1 MERKRWNHWNHVRQG
16 NAPKGGILVAASAGI
31 VLMGGCASQDDF
43 NRLSKEVKELQL
55 KQQQLE
61 AKLDAG
67 AGQTSIG
74 AQTSTVPPNSTTAP
88 PTASTTATTDATTEP
103 TTASGTTGNTKTFTD
118 IAGVFG
124 EKEIKDLVA
133 IGVIESTSDTFRPAK
148 PVTRA
153 EFVRWLV
160 KSNNLVRK
168 KNAFIR
174 PAEPGTPSSFT
185 DVTEAN
191 PDFKYIQGMADAGWS
206 VGFPDKTF
214 RPDEVLT
221 REQMIGIKN
230 PIDWNTESYNGY
242 QKAWSDGDKINKNFL
257 TQMSTEA
264 FGLYQC
270 NGNNNWSRI
279 FGKTKVCIPQ
289 KPVSRAEAAMCVW
302 AVGAKGEPKYTA
314 ANGTPKED

>member
-1 MERKRWNHWNHVRQG
+1 MESKRWNHRNHWNLG
-16 NAPKGGILVAASAGI
+16 KPSKGSILVAFSAVI
-31 VLMGGCASQDDF
+31 VLLGGCASQDDL

-61 AKLDAG
+61 AKLEAG
-67 AGQTSIG
+67 AGQSLTA
-74 AQTSTVPPNSTTAP
+74 AQTSTVPPSTT
-88 PTASTTATTDATTEP
+88 TTATNATTEP
-103 TTASGTTGNTKTFTD
+103 ASATGTTGNTKKFTD
-118 IAGVFG
+118 TAGAFG
-124 EKEIKDLVA
+124 EKEINDLVD
-133 IGVIESTSDTFRPAK
+133 IGVIEATTDTFQPVK

-160 KSNNLVRK
+160 KANNIVRK
-168 KNAFIR
+168 RNAFIR

-191 PDFKYIQGMADAGWS
+191 PDFKFIQGMADAGWS

-221 REQMIGIKN
+221 REQMIAIKN
-230 PIDWNTESYNGY
+230 PIDWNNESYNGY
-242 QKAWSDGDKINKNFL
+242 QKAWSDADKINKNFL

-279 FGKTKVCIPQ
+279 YGKTKVCIPQ

-302 AVGAKGEPKYTA
+302 AIGAKGEPKYTA
-314 ANGTPKED
+314 AVGRPKED

>member
-1 MERKRWNHWNHVRQG
+1 MENKRPFKG
-16 NAPKGGILVAASAGI
+16 NSASQNFVIALGIGLVAT
-31 VLMGGCASQDDF
+31 LGGCASQDEV
-43 NRLSKEVKELQL
+43 NRLSKEVKELQQ
-55 KQQQLE
+55 KQQELE
-61 AKLDAG
+61 AKINGTTNTATPT
-67 AGQTSIG
+67 TS
-74 AQTSTVPPNSTTAP
+74 QSTTI
-88 PTASTTATTDATTEP
+88 TTTTTEP
-103 TTASGTTGNTKTFTD
+103 TATAGSTPSATTSGASQSAKQFTD
-118 IAGVFG
+118 IAGAFG
-124 EKEIKDLVA
+124 EKEIKDLVT
-133 IGVIESTSDTFRPAK
+133 IGVIDANSETFNPTK
-148 PVTRA
+148 PITRA

-160 KSNNLVRK
+160 KSNNIVRK

-174 PAEPGTPSSFT
+174 PSEPGSPSSFT

-214 RPDEVLT
+214 RPNDVLT

-230 PIDWNTESYNGY
+230 PIDWNNENYGGY
-242 QKAWSDGDKINKNFL
+242 QKSWSDGDKINKNFL

-279 FGKTKVCIPQ
+279 FGKTKVCLPQ

-302 AVGAKGEPKYTA
+302 AVGAKGEPEYTA
-314 ANGTPKED
+314 EKGAPKDN